1 MQSRLSS
8 SGPGALQIGGL
19 SLRGVIQ
26 SALLPSCLFLRIL
39 SSGTTHTI
47 PGVQVFFGKGTVEY
61 VQGLRGMSWAS
72 WECQPLCCLEEPFFT
87 LTEEGEE
94 V

>member
-1 MQSRLSS
+1 MQGRQSS
-8 SGPGALQIGGL
+8 SGPGALQIRGL

-26 SALLPSCLFLRIL
+26 SALLPSCLSLRIL

-61 VQGLRGMSWAS
+61 VQGLRGMSWAFS
-72 WECQPLCCLEEPFFT
+72 ECQPLCCLEEPFFT